1 VTCGRWTC
9 TTYLLVSDADQQV
22 QTGRPAQVDRFS
34 EQAADRDDHG
44 KPLRRWKAHP
54 LYCTG
59 VMADHELTPPEPLK
73 AREAMIAIP
82 FKDEGAKR
90 QTLAGDLLA
99 QVPPLVNWVKFLD
112 PKSLV
117 PFIAPVFDL
126 LFRWAVA
133 GLTLDVTIESW
144 NALGGPAPRHA

>member
-9 TTYLLVSDADQQV
+9 TTYLLVGDADQQV

-59 VMADHELTPPEPLK
+59 VMADHELTPPEPLE
-73 AREAMIAIP
+73 AREAMEWPSTASIARHTP
-82 FKDEGAKR
+82 
-90 QTLAGDLLA
+90 QLAHWLLRPHWRVPAGEQQRKVLPELGDWSGSC
-99 QVPPLVNWVKFLD
+99 Q
-112 PKSLV
+112 
-117 PFIAPVFDL
+117 
-126 LFRWAVA
+126 R
-133 GLTLDVTIESW
+133 
-144 NALGGPAPRHA
+144 PA